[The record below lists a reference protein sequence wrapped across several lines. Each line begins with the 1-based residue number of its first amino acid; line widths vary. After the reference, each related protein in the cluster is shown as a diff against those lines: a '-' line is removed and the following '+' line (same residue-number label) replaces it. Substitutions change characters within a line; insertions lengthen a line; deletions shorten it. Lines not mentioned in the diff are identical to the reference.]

1 MGPPGTCSLGGWAA
15 LAGGAGRSGEATP
28 EREDAEE
35 EGCETE
41 EEETAEAP
49 VSCTREAEPMKE
61 EDGDD
66 DEEDEEEAA
75 TGECRLL
82 AVALASMSTSLRGP
96 LTSTLMSIMGS
107 SSSPSWPP

>member
-1 MGPPGTCSLGGWAA
+1 LLGGWAA

-28 EREDAEE
+28 ERGDAEE

-41 EEETAEAP
+41 GEEAAEAP

-61 EDGDD
+61 DD
-66 DEEDEEEAA
+66 DDDDDDEEEEEEDEEEAA

-82 AVALASMSTSLRGP
+82 AVALASMSTSLRGA
-96 LTSTLMSIMGS
+96 LTSTLMSIVGS